1 MNKCKSFKEPWIVMS
16 KVVCL
21 RKLLILP
28 KMLNPDLLQVY
39 KKDGEIILSQSNKLR
54 LLFITISKLKKFLKL
69 SKHQLLLET
78 GTRPSNYWPIKHL
91 KSQDLIIDKS
101 LNIIPLSDN
110 MILLKS
116 IIWKLHYQLTLSKC
130 MPKQESGNK
139 PLELLKKISHKEKL
153 PTYTLNKPK
162 SFKRKKNLNKLKKCT
177 LLLKNM
183 TLLSLCTRS
192 VDNMTIWSDLFPN
205 TEATFSKILT
215 LMLPKNFTNKVTS
228 NLLNNI
234 IFQVEHGEMLLR
246 CIRVKTCGNKLSD
259 VQNFMEKMSTHVSL
273 PRDGLKL
280 WVLNKAWRCSLKWT

>member
-39 KKDGEIILSQSNKLR
+39 KKDGEIISSQSNKLR

-69 SKHQLLLET
+69 SKHQLVLET
-78 GTRPSNYWPIKHL
+78 GTRPFNYWPIKHL

-101 LNIIPLSDN
+101 LNIIPLSDS

-177 LLLKNM
+177 
-183 TLLSLCTRS
+183 
-192 VDNMTIWSDLFPN
+192 
-205 TEATFSKILT
+205 
-215 LMLPKNFTNKVTS
+215 
-228 NLLNNI
+228 
-234 IFQVEHGEMLLR
+234 
-246 CIRVKTCGNKLSD
+246 
-259 VQNFMEKMSTHVSL
+259 
-273 PRDGLKL
+273 
-280 WVLNKAWRCSLKWT
+280 